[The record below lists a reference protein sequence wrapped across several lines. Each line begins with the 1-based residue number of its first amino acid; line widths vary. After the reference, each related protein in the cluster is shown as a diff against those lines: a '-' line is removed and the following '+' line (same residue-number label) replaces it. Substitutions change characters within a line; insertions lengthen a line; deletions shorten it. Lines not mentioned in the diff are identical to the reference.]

1 MGLLNCCCFFFV
13 TTPCTVR
20 ETSKATYIYI
30 ILIYVFKL
38 IKSHLFYTLL
48 VSLFNIAV
56 NSQGK
61 LFRYARHR
69 DCADKESHTCEI
81 H

>member
-1 MGLLNCCCFFFV
+1 MGLLNCCCFFLLLHLV
-13 TTPCTVR
+13 LS
-20 ETSKATYIYI
+20 EKLANQHIYI

-48 VSLFNIAV
+48 VSLFDIAV

>member
-1 MGLLNCCCFFFV
+1 MGLLNCCCFFLLLHLV
-13 TTPCTVR
+13 LS
-20 ETSKATYIYI
+20 EKLAKQHIYI
-30 ILIYVFKL
+30 ILINVFKL

-48 VSLFNIAV
+48 VSLFDIAV